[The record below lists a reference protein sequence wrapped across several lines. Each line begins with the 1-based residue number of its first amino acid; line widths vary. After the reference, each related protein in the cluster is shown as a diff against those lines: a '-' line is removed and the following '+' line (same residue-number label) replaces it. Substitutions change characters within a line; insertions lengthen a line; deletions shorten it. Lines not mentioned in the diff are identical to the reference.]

1 MRANLPR
8 GVVALGFVSLFMD
21 ISSEMIHGLLPVFLT
36 GTLGASVVL
45 VGLVEG
51 LGEAVAQIVKVF
63 SGALSDR
70 LGRRKPLLVL
80 GYGLAA
86 LTKPV
91 FALAG
96 SPGVVLAARVTDRI
110 GKGIRG
116 APRDALVAELVPE
129 AARGAAYGLRQS
141 MDTVGAFTGPLL
153 AIALMA
159 LTGGDIRLVFALAIL
174 PAAVALAILVGGVR
188 EPARHEVAA
197 PRAGLDGRTVSS
209 LPAAFWS
216 VVAVGAV
223 MAFARL
229 SEAFL
234 ILKAADV
241 GVGAAYVP
249 LVLVIL
255 NVVYAATA
263 WPAGAL
269 SDRLGRGGLL
279 GVSIAALALALGL
292 LAMAEG
298 LSVTVIG
305 IALWGLH
312 MGLSQGLLSAAVADT
327 APAALRG
334 TAFGVFN
341 LAAGLATLAANGA
354 AGLLWAAGGSAVAFG
369 AAGAAALLAFG
380 LVCVLPSL
388 RG

>member
-1 MRANLPR
+1 MRTILPR

-70 LGRRKPLLVL
+70 LGRRKPLLIL
-80 GYGLAA
+80 GYGLAM

-91 FALAG
+91 FAMAG
-96 SPGVVLAARVTDRI
+96 NPGIVLAARVTDRI

-116 APRDALVAELVPE
+116 APRDALVADLVPE
-129 AARGAAYGLRQS
+129 AERGAAYGLRQS
-141 MDTVGAFTGPLL
+141 MDTVGAFLGPLI
-153 AIALMA
+153 AIGLMA
-159 LTGGDIRLVFALAIL
+159 LTAGDIRLVFALATL
-174 PAAVALAILVGGVR
+174 PAAVAVTILFAGVR
-188 EPARHEVAA
+188 EPARHRPAGSPPRLDRRMMAA
-197 PRAGLDGRTVSS
+197 
-209 LPAAFWS
+209 LPTAFWS
-216 VVAVGAV
+216 VAALGAV
-223 MAFARL
+223 LAVARV

-234 ILKAADV
+234 ILKVAEVGLSAAH
-241 GVGAAYVP
+241 VP
-249 LVLVIL
+249 FVLVIL
-255 NVVYAATA
+255 NIVYAFTA

-269 SDRLGRGGLL
+269 SDRIGRRGLL
-279 GVSIAALALALGL
+279 VVSLIVLALALLL
-292 LAMAEG
+292 LALAVNLAMS
-298 LSVTVIG
+298 LCG

-312 MGLSQGLLSAAVADT
+312 MGLSQGLLAAAVADS
-327 APAALRG
+327 APPALRG

-341 LAAGLATLAANGA
+341 LVGGLAALAANGV
-354 AGLLWAAGGSAVAFG
+354 AGVLWSVGGAV
-369 AAGAAALLAFG
+369 LAFG
-380 LVCVLPSL
+380 TGGVAALVALLLALTALPQ

>member
-70 LGRRKPLLVL
+70 LGRRKPLLLL

-91 FALAG
+91 FAVAGGPGTVLGARLA
-96 SPGVVLAARVTDRI
+96 DRI

-116 APRDALVAELVPE
+116 APRDALVADLVPE

-141 MDTVGAFTGPLL
+141 MDTVGAFLGPLL

-159 LTGGDIRLVFALAIL
+159 LTGGDIRLVFALATL
-174 PAAVALAILVGGVR
+174 PAAVAVAILLAGLR
-188 EPARHEVAA
+188 EPARHHPAG
-197 PRAGLDGRTVSS
+197 PRPRLDRHAVSG
-209 LPAAFWS
+209 LPAAFWA
-216 VVAVGAV
+216 VVALGAV
-223 MAFARL
+223 LAVARV

-234 ILKAADV
+234 ILKVAEV
-241 GVGAAYVP
+241 GLATAHVP
-249 LVLVIL
+249 FVLVIL
-255 NVVYAATA
+255 NVVYAFTA
-263 WPAGAL
+263 WPAGIL
-269 SDRLGRGGLL
+269 SDRIGRRGLL
-279 GVSIAALALALGL
+279 TVSLLVLALALALLAVAATLAVAL
-292 LAMAEG
+292 L
-298 LSVTVIG
+298 G

-312 MGLSQGLLSAAVADT
+312 MGLSQGLLAAAVADS
-327 APAALRG
+327 APQSLRG

-341 LAAGLATLAANGA
+341 LVGGLATLAANAG
-354 AGLLWAAGGSAVAFG
+354 AGLLWAAGGAALAFG
-369 AAGAAALLAFG
+369 TGAVAALLALL
-380 LVCVLPSL
+380 LVLARPPS
-388 RG
+388 RR